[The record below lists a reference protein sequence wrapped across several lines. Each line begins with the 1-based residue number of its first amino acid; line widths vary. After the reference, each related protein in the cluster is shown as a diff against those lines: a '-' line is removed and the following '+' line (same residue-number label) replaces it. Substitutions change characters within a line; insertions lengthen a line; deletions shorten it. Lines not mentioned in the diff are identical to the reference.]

1 MSIQINNSVIFSPPA
16 NSNNTEIQKTT
27 HATNKNA
34 GEEKNANS
42 DSDIKLSSRAHK
54 VQMLNEEFFPN
65 GPSSVTITSEFIQRL
80 HEYGF
85 ITEAEVGKLN
95 SRKPEHQQASGTLGE
110 LSKEIGSLSDRLK
123 NDKPGDSL
131 IDILTRAD
139 AIINNL
145 DGSKPSSLARNIK
158 MVSAELNSYLGSDDA
173 KQLTDEEKKS
183 VNELSLALTIADKL
197 NPNNISS
204 QKLNSYLSFA

>member
-85 ITEAEVGKLN
+85 ITEAEVDKLN